1 MPITQGNVKDLPKNK
16 LGQEIRPQDVLDYLC
31 RRFGVV
37 PLDGVPP
44 SGVTVDLA
52 SVVNAIDGQTT
63 DLLGAEGVTLTDI
76 RVELQN
82 TSNGGNLGDIQN
94 FWNDYTQGG
103 SLSVGEIIDELQTL
117 GVALGSP
124 NQQTTQLLIKTAID
138 LVNTNLANV
147 VSGGKSLF
155 DINTTLVNNISN
167 GKTLNDLNTKLNEV
181 ITALTTNR
189 TPLSTIGFTSYYKLL
204 SLASTNANNIKS
216 TPATIGFMTCS
227 NSANGSRYLKLYN
240 KASAPVV
247 GTDVPTFTF
256 EIPANGHRDFVFPA
270 MGLNFT
276 NGLSI
281 AMTLGVSDANNGAV
295 TSDALVLNISF
306 V

>member
-103 SLSVGEIIDELQTL
+103 SLSVGEIITELE
-117 GVALGSP
+117 
-124 NQQTTQLLIKTAID
+124 N
-138 LVNTNLANV
+138 VNTSLLNNI
-147 VSGGKSLF
+147 SQGKSLLDINTTLVNNISQGKSLL